1 MKSYSFAPI
10 SAREYP
16 TLKILD
22 NPYIWGGV
30 RFCVNVSEKPYSS
43 ELEAAM
49 ASHGIEWVFCPV
61 SEDEGSLWWESME
74 AGLMAL
80 DAAHKAGKKI
90 VVHCDCGNNRS
101 RSFVEAFHYMI
112 TGKQFEDEYK
122 GEINHLAYNCKA
134 GHLPSLEET
143 EKRLSVLWGELNQDK
158 IKTNLLRIFRNHTK
172 EYYGEADS

>member
-16 TLKILD
+16 TVKILD

-30 RFCVNVSEKPYSS
+30 QFCVNVSEKPYTP
-43 ELEAAM
+43 EQEAAM
-49 ASHGIEWVFCPV
+49 AAHGIEWVFCPV
-61 SEDEGSLWWESME
+61 SEDDGALWWESME
-74 AGLMAL
+74 KGLRAL
-80 DAAHKAGKKI
+80 DAAHKTGKKI

-143 EKRLSVLWGELNQDK
+143 ESKLQDLWFTLNKDK
-158 IKTNLLRIFRNHTK
+158 VKAYLIRRFRDRIK
-172 EYYGEADS
+172 EYYGESDS